1 MNFRYLFAS
10 IAMVFISTHVEAAIP
25 QYSAPKY
32 KVNMRV
38 GLKGS
43 APISV
48 NTAVRSGKKAYISE
62 ISDDGQNETV
72 VELYA
77 RKSQVNNKKGVYM
90 DVLVTKRI
98 RGQKKFA
105 ERAQV
110 FAPENQELEF
120 NMNSKGKTQGSLG
133 LAVLAHEI

>member
-1 MNFRYLFAS
+1 
-10 IAMVFISTHVEAAIP
+10 
-25 QYSAPKY
+25 
-32 KVNMRV
+32 
-38 GLKGS
+38 
-43 APISV
+43 
-48 NTAVRSGKKAYISE
+48 
-62 ISDDGQNETV
+62 
-72 VELYA
+72 
-77 RKSQVNNKKGVYM
+77 M

>member
-1 MNFRYLFAS
+1 MKIRYLIGVAS
-10 IAMVFISTHVEAAIP
+10 IALIFSSVSALAAV
-25 QYSAPKY
+25 PKY

-43 APISV
+43 APIAV
-48 NTAVRSGKKAYISE
+48 NTAVKSGKKAYISE

-90 DVLVTKRI
+90 DVTVTKRV
-98 RGQKKFA
+98 RGEKRVS

-120 NMNSKGKTQGSLG
+120 NMNAKGKTQGNLG